1 MNRIGNQKEKKNV
14 ICNSQC
20 ACGVNRWGFFWPN
33 KFRKVEK
40 IKFWSSFSARDMKLT
55 FYESIH
61 WNHWGVEKEMIGY
74 ELGLMQFLATHS
86 YVQPHESRFVVLKK

>member
-1 MNRIGNQKEKKNV
+1 MDSGSDNEPNRKLERKKNV

-33 KFRKVEK
+33 KIRKVEK
-40 IKFWSSFSARDMKLT
+40 FKFWSSFSARDMKLT

-61 WNHWGVEKEMIGY
+61 WNHWGVEKKNDWLGIRIDVVFGY
-74 ELGLMQFLATHS
+74 TFLCLAT
-86 YVQPHESRFVVLKK
+86 